1 VTKRFGGS
9 ASRKQQPE
17 ELMPGGPLLAD
28 TSPHALPVC
37 GADLRDAGH
46 PMTTDNALRSKALTI
61 YRLLVEEYGQPLWR
75 RRDPVKAL
83 VLTFLSQNTSDVNS
97 HRAFEQLKARYPT
110 WEAVLAAPVEEVA
123 ETIRSG
129 GLAAIKAP
137 RIQAALRRIL
147 EERGEFNLDF
157 LADLPLE
164 EAKRWLLSL
173 KGVGPKT
180 AAIVLLFCFGKP
192 LFPVDTHVHRISR
205 RLGIVP
211 PNAGRE
217 QTEAVWEALV
227 PAEIYYP
234 LHLNLIAHGRRVCRA
249 GRPLCAVCV
258 LQPHCDWHL
267 NRQ

>member
-1 VTKRFGGS
+1 
-9 ASRKQQPE
+9 
-17 ELMPGGPLLAD
+17 M
-28 TSPHALPVC
+28 TS
-37 GADLRDAGH
+37 
-46 PMTTDNALRSKALTI
+46 DNELRSKALTI
-61 YRLLVEEYGQPLWR
+61 YRLLLEEYGQPAR
-75 RRDPVKAL
+75 RHRDPVSAL

-110 WEAVLAAPVEEVA
+110 WEAVIAAPTEELA

-129 GLAAIKAP
+129 GLADIKAP

-164 EAKRWLLSL
+164 EAKRWLTSL

-192 LFPVDTHVHRISR
+192 IFPVDTHVHRLSR

-211 PNAGRE
+211 PRASRE
-217 QTEAVWEALV
+217 QTQAAWEALV

-234 LHLNLIAHGRRVCRA
+234 LHLNLIAHGRRVCKA
-249 GRPLCAVCV
+249 GHPRCAICV
-258 LQPHCDWHL
+258 LQAHCQVGRLVDW
-267 NRQ
+267 